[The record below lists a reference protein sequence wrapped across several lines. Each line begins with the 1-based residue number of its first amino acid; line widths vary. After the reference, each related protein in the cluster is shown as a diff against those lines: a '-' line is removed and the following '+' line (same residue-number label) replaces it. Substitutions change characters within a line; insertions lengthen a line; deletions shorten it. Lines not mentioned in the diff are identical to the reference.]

1 VARPP
6 VTAAEGTT
14 PLSGWLRL
22 YQVSPNGPL
31 VCVFSREAAGMD
43 VDFRLNGQVN
53 PGMRFLII
61 DDSVTMRRIIANILV
76 RLGYPDVVHAA
87 NGREALDR
95 IATEAVDVVI
105 TDWYMPEMNGLD
117 FVKTLRTTPATSH
130 IPIVIVTAN
139 AASDD
144 IQHALRL
151 GVKGYVLKP
160 FSVDTMKDKID
171 SLMAQ
176 LAPEPDAD
184 QPEAGQAEAG
194 QAEARQA
201 EAGQAEAGQAEAGQ
215 ADSSAETPPAETA
228 VESGSEPVGAAGTTE
243 IDPLMEPEPDFDTP
257 PELAADSTDEGAS
270 TAPRLAADA
279 VSGTE
284 PGAEIVA

>member
-6 VTAAEGTT
+6 VIAAEGTT
-14 PLSGWLRL
+14 LSGWLRL
-22 YQVSPNGPL
+22 NQVSPNGPL

-95 IATEAVDVVI
+95 LATEAVDVVI

-160 FSVDTMKDKID
+160 FSVETMKDKID

-194 QAEARQA
+194 QAEA
-201 EAGQAEAGQAEAGQ
+201 GQ
-215 ADSSAETPPAETA
+215 ADSPAETPPEETA
-228 VESGSEPVGAAGTTE
+228 VEAVSESVAGAGTPE

-257 PELAADSTDEGAS
+257 PELAADSTEEVAS

-284 PGAEIVA
+284 PGTEIVA